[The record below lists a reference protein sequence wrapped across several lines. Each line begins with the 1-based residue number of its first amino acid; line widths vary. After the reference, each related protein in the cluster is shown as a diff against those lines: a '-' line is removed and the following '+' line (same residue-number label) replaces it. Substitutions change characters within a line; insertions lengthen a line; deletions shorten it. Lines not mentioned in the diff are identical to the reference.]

1 MTKKWLEMV
10 VKRPLVRLLIFG
22 HPLSVGIHIIVEY
35 SIPLTSFPG
44 KPQILGLGMFDSM
57 ISNFYPLAYMV
68 LSRIQNSFQINL
80 DD

>member
-1 MTKKWLEMV
+1 MTKKCLEIV
-10 VKRPLVRLLIFG
+10 VKWPLVRLLILG

>member
-1 MTKKWLEMV
+1 MTKKCLEMV
-10 VKRPLVRLLIFG
+10 VKRPLVRLLILG

-35 SIPLTSFPG
+35 TFPLTIFPG